1 MPISTRR
8 ERRVLRISSDGDD
21 RRVLFFFLGGGG
33 GGGLKISIA
42 GFLGARKS
50 GKYFLGS

>member
-21 RRVLFFFLGGGG
+21 RRVFFGGGGREG

-42 GFLGARKS
+42 GFLGARKF
-50 GKYFLGS
+50 GKYFIGS